1 VDGQWLSRIAGLV
14 DGVVAEVLNTRSVS
28 LALPDEAITEPA
40 ALRRHDGSSVY
51 TVAGSDLFTSA
62 RILAAE
68 QRLVTVAGR
77 RDGRTA
83 PAEIVELALL
93 EQAANRVTLDPG
105 QAALVRS
112 MNMSGPDSSSPLHL
126 LGHVKTPRCA
136 P

>member
-1 VDGQWLSRIAGLV
+1 MVDELV

-40 ALRRHDGSSVY
+40 ALRRRDESSVY

-68 QRLVTVAGR
+68 QRLFTVAGR

-93 EQAANRVTLDPG
+93 EQAANRVTLDPA

-112 MNMSGPDSSSPLHL
+112 MNMSGGP
-126 LGHVKTPRCA
+126 TPARHCTRWGR
-136 P
+136 